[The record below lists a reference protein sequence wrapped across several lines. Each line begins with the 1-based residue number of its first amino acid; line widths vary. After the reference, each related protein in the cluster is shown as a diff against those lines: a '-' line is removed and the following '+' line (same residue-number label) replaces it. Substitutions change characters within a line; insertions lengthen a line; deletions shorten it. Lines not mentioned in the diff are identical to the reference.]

1 MDVVR
6 VIKRYKNR
14 RLYDPEAKKTI
25 TLKEIAD
32 LVKADEPFTVIDNAT
47 GKDITL
53 SVLITVLGGEIHSW
67 DNVKESRQLLRLLI
81 QKGGESG
88 VTILNKTVMA
98 AIGALA
104 LTKEN
109 AEKWV
114 DELIKRGELEEGK
127 RVEAVKEAVEKA
139 ETKSKEMAEKFKER
153 VHSTKLT
160 KKYARSDDVEKL
172 NEKVDALTAIVE
184 EIKNSLGNR

>member
-1 MDVVR
+1 MR

-14 RLYDPEAKKTI
+14 RLYDPEARRTI
-25 TLKEIAD
+25 TLKEIGD
-32 LVKADEPFTVIDNAT
+32 LVKADESFTVIDNAT
-47 GKDITL
+47 GQDITL
-53 SVLITVLGGEIHSW
+53 GVLITALSSEIRTW
-67 DNVKESRQLLRLLI
+67 DDAKESRQLLRLLI

-88 VTILNKTVMA
+88 VTVLNKTLMA

-127 RVEAVKEAVEKA
+127 RVEAIKEAVDKA
-139 ETKSKEMAEKFKER
+139 EAKSREVAEKVKEH
-153 VHSTKLT
+153 VQSAKLT
-160 KKYARSDDVEKL
+160 KKYARSDDLEAL
-172 NEKVDALTAIVE
+172 NEKVDALTAMVE
-184 EIKNSLGNR
+184 EIKNSLHKQP